1 MFPGYNY
8 PFAVFVDGFYLC
20 FWVVNEFHPVGE
32 ELPAHFAKFFF
43 EVLGHPFHVEGAF
56 AFFETGSAFVAVFC
70 GGYVDGSAGGTDV
83 EEADSVGYCFPDPF
97 LGGYAFEFCGGFDL
111 GFEGFREAKKDLVV
125 VFFCGFG
132 FHV

>member
-1 MFPGYNY
+1 MRSGMFPGYNY

-70 GGYVDGSAGGTDV
+70 GGYVDGSAGGECLY
-83 EEADSVGYCFPDPF
+83 EEKLVMLLMRRLHYP
-97 LGGYAFEFCGGFDL
+97 ENTI
-111 GFEGFREAKKDLVV
+111 REAVRV
-125 VFFCGFG
+125 IVRNGWR
-132 FHV
+132 VPEE